1 MVKRA
6 KKVKKM
12 AKKVAVVAPKRK
24 QVCGHPGCGKT
35 GHNARAHA
43 PGGRLA

>member
-1 MVKRA
+1 MVKKTKSK
-6 KKVKKM
+6 KKV
-12 AKKVAVVAPKRK
+12 VSQKRK
-24 QVCGHPGCGKT
+24 QVCGHPGCGKM

>member
-1 MVKRA
+1 MVKKA
-6 KKVKKM
+6 KKAKKTVKK
-12 AKKVAVVAPKRK
+12 AAGQKRK